1 MSLLEFGEE
10 ALEGRYEVV
19 SRQDQVTGRCYG
31 CHMPLVSQIF
41 SQIYPEILDKAGS
54 QEKINKSKIY

>member
-41 SQIYPEILDKAGS
+41 SQIYRETLDKAG
-54 QEKINKSKIY
+54 ERKKKN